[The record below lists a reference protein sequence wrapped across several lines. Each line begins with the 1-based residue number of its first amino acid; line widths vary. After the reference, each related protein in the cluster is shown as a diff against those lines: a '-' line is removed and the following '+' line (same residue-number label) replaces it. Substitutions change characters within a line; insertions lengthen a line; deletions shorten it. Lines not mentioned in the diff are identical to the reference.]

1 MLRDSRVYVD
11 PDNFN
16 PDRFLATEGHVPEM
30 DPSEVGVFG
39 FGRRCVNTRSG
50 TRMKFTER
58 FSSFSKCPGQHLA
71 ELSTWL
77 GVASVLATFDVSPA
91 LDDNGKPIDV
101 RYALGGINHIVK

>member
-16 PDRFLATEGHVPEM
+16 PDRFLATEGHIPEM

-50 TRMKFTER
+50 ARMKLTDIF
-58 FSSFSKCPGQHLA
+58 L
-71 ELSTWL
+71 L
-77 GVASVLATFDVSPA
+77 
-91 LDDNGKPIDV
+91 
-101 RYALGGINHIVK
+101 